1 MDKVFLLLTLLLLS
15 GCSFY
20 EERNINSDAAAAYF
34 KERLQRNDRRSF
46 EVVASAIH
54 HLKLAADRRSVSPE
68 EGKQILFSYMFD
80 LTNDRQFAERYS
92 SLICQLSES
101 CHDFGE
107 QPQDI
112 ERALAFREAVKLQNQ
127 RFAFFIEKL
136 DFQLQEELR

>member
-1 MDKVFLLLTLLLLS
+1 MRIFFLLALLLFF

-34 KERLQRNDRRSF
+34 KERLQRSDRRSF
-46 EVVASAIH
+46 EVVTSAIH
-54 HLKLAADRRSVSPE
+54 HLKLTVDRRSVSPE
-68 EGKQILFSYMFD
+68 EGKQILFSYMLG

-92 SLICQLSES
+92 SLTCQLSES
-101 CHDFGE
+101 CYDFGE

>member
-1 MDKVFLLLTLLLLS
+1 MKTFLLLALLLLF

-20 EERNINSDAAAAYF
+20 EERNTNSDAAAAYL
-34 KERLQRNDRRSF
+34 KERLQRHDRRSF
-46 EVVASAIH
+46 EVVASAVH
-54 HLKLAADRRSVSPE
+54 HLKLAADRRSISPE

-80 LTNDRQFAERYS
+80 LTGDRHFAERYS
-92 SLICQLSES
+92 SLICQLSEN
-101 CHDFGE
+101 CHNFGE

-112 ERALAFREAVKLQNQ
+112 ERILAFRKAMKLQNQ